1 MTTKKKLFVILVC
14 ILVAMMALGCSKED
28 EFPGEYKLICI
39 DTRDESRRDEDFFNI
54 YEKYGIFYATLT
66 IEKDGNASLKMIG
79 TDEVLTFSYDE
90 KYFIDP
96 ESKKKDRYRYENN
109 EISLSGSGILGSGK
123 AVFKKMTP
131 EESEKLK
138 NGYSDEDFQKAEKE
152 AEEVIAKYIE
162 SLDIKELSIIERTRI
177 ADDSMCYSS
186 LAEAAQIAVFSK
198 EVTKILQE
206 GHTYKISFSTDGT
219 VIYLDSKEV
228 SEDDPFCTEIG
239 KCIFDYK
246 DYKVRSKLG
255 SEYIIDILSDGT
267 VQKTK
272 APRSIT
278 E

>member
-1 MTTKKKLFVILVC
+1 MTTKKKLFAVLVC

-28 EFPGEYKLICI
+28 EFPGDYKLICI

-66 IEKDGNASLKMIG
+66 IEKDGNASLKMIE

-152 AEEVIAKYIE
+152 AEEVIVKYIE

-177 ADDSMCYSS
+177 SNDEWYYAS
-186 LAEAAQIAVFSK
+186 LAEAAQIASYRSDVEK
-198 EVTKILQE
+198 VLNE
-206 GHTYKISFSTDGT
+206 GHTYTISFSKNGT
-219 VIYLDSKEV
+219 VIYMDSKEV
-228 SEDDPFCTEIG
+228 SADDPFCIG
-239 KCIFDYK
+239 MEERISNYTN
-246 DYKVRSKLG
+246 YKVGSKLG
-255 SEYIIDILSDGT
+255 GEYIIDVLSDGT

-272 APRSIT
+272 APRSI

>member
-1 MTTKKKLFVILVC
+1 MTTKKKLFAVLVC

-28 EFPGEYKLICI
+28 EFPGDYKLICI

-66 IEKDGNASLKMIG
+66 IEKDGNTSLKMIG
-79 TDEVLTFSYDE
+79 TDEVLTFLYDE

-152 AEEVIAKYIE
+152 AEEVIVKYIE

-177 ADDSMCYSS
+177 SNDEWYYAS
-186 LAEAAQIAVFSK
+186 LAEAAQIASYRSDVEK
-198 EVTKILQE
+198 VLNE
-206 GHTYKISFSTDGT
+206 GHTYTISFSKNGT
-219 VIYLDSKEV
+219 VIYMDSKEV
-228 SEDDPFCTEIG
+228 SADDPFCIG
-239 KCIFDYK
+239 MEERISNYTN
-246 DYKVRSKLG
+246 YKVGSKLG
-255 SEYIIDILSDGT
+255 GEYIIDVLSDGT

-272 APRSIT
+272 APRSI

>member
-1 MTTKKKLFVILVC
+1 MTTKKKLFAVLVC

-28 EFPGEYKLICI
+28 EFPGDYKLICI

-79 TDEVLTFSYDE
+79 TDEVLTFLYDE

-131 EESEKLK
+131 DESEKLK

-152 AEEVIAKYIE
+152 AEEVIVKYIE

-177 ADDSMCYSS
+177 SNDEWYYAS
-186 LAEAAQIAVFSK
+186 LAEAAQIASYRSDVEK
-198 EVTKILQE
+198 VLNE
-206 GHTYKISFSTDGT
+206 GHTYTISFSKNGT
-219 VIYLDSKEV
+219 VIYMDSKEV
-228 SEDDPFCTEIG
+228 SADDPFCIG
-239 KCIFDYK
+239 MEERISNYTN
-246 DYKVRSKLG
+246 YKVGSKLG
-255 SEYIIDILSDGT
+255 GEYRIDVLSD
-267 VQKTK
+267 
-272 APRSIT
+272 
-278 E
+278 